1 MIKDYSKTISQLKN
15 HPEEIGWDMLSA
27 QAFFTAIQSTTGYGD
42 IVPVTP
48 EGKLL
53 TIVYGLFGIPIF
65 FWYISKLG
73 NLFRGLIMNMF
84 SLVKLCFG

>member
-1 MIKDYSKTISQLKN
+1 MIKDYSNTISQLKN

-65 FWYISKLG
+65 F
-73 NLFRGLIMNMF
+73 
-84 SLVKLCFG
+84 

>member
-1 MIKDYSKTISQLKN
+1 MISQLKN
-15 HPEEIGWDMLSA
+15 YPEEIVWDMLSA
-27 QAFFTAIQSTTGYGD
+27 QAFLQATQSTTGYGD

-48 EGKLL
+48 EGKML
-53 TIVYGLFGIPIF
+53 TLAYALFGIPIF

-73 NLFRGLIMNMF
+73 NLFRGLIMNIF